1 MTGDDRRGR
10 RQWRRNLSEYFV
22 KLEGQKVNVGEER
35 RNEGVTE
42 NHGPVLHKMRSELM
56 KRILG

>member
-1 MTGDDRRGR
+1 M
-10 RQWRRNLSEYFV
+10 
-22 KLEGQKVNVGEER
+22 NVGEER

-42 NHGPVLHKMRSELM
+42 NRVPVLHKMRLELM

>member
-1 MTGDDRRGR
+1 M
-10 RQWRRNLSEYFV
+10 
-22 KLEGQKVNVGEER
+22 NVGEER